1 MPTPSRSSR
10 SKKPQRKG
18 LPQLNPHAA
27 GVDIGA
33 TEIFVSVPP
42 DRDPQPVRS
51 FCSFTRDLHALAHWL
66 IQCGVITVAMESTSV
81 YWIPLYEILVAAG
94 IEVYLVNPRALKNVP
109 GRKSDVRDCQWL
121 QQLHSYGLLR
131 ASFRPAEHV
140 VALRSVIRHREM
152 LITYR
157 SGHVQH
163 LQKVLHLMNL
173 QLDHVLSDLT
183 GTTGLQ
189 ILRAIVAGERDPAVL
204 ARLRDPRC
212 KQPPDVIER
221 SLEGHYKQE
230 HLFQLQQAL
239 SLYDYYT
246 ALLGHCDGE
255 LATYYATLPA
265 KVDLKTKPLPSSKPR
280 RARPR
285 KHEPP
290 FDLRTMLYRL
300 CGVDLTAIDGCQ
312 AITIQAVLAETGVE
326 MSAWRTCGHF
336 TSWLGLCPQRD
347 ISGGK
352 VLRSTTK
359 KTKNRAAI
367 ALRLAAQSLHH
378 SDSALGA
385 FYRRM
390 RTRLGAPKA
399 IGATAHKLARIIY
412 TMLKHQRE
420 YQDLGA
426 GQYEAR
432 YRERQVKHLKQ
443 KAARLGWALVPV
455 ESPYSQ
461 DASGV

>member
-1 MPTPSRSSR
+1 MPNQSQSSR
-10 SKKPQRKG
+10 SRGPQGKG

-27 GVDIGA
+27 GIDVGA
-33 TEIFVSVPP
+33 TEIFASVPL
-42 DRDPQPVRS
+42 DCDPQPIRS
-51 FCSFTRDLHALAHWL
+51 FCSFTRDLHALAQWL
-66 IQCGVITVAMESTSV
+66 MQCGITTVAMESTSV

-131 ASFRPAEHV
+131 ASFRPAEDI

-157 SGHVQH
+157 SAHIQH
-163 LQKVLHLMNL
+163 MQKILHLMNL
-173 QLDHVLSDLT
+173 QLDNVISDLT

-204 ARLRDPRC
+204 ARFRDPRC
-212 KQPPDVIER
+212 KQPPEVLQR
-221 SLEGHYKQE
+221 SLEGHYKRE
-230 HLFQLQQAL
+230 HLFELQQAL
-239 SLYDYYT
+239 ALYDYYT
-246 ALLGHCDGE
+246 DLLGQCDHE
-255 LATYYATLPA
+255 LGHYYTTMPA
-265 KVDLKTKPLPSSKPR
+265 QTDPETKPLLPPAKQQ

-312 AITIQAVLAETGVE
+312 AVTIQKILAETGVD

-336 TSWLGLCPQRD
+336 TSWLGLCPHQD

-352 VLRSTTK
+352 VLRSSTK
-359 KTKNRAAI
+359 KTKNRANI
-367 ALRLAAQSLHH
+367 ALRMAAQSLHH

-412 TMLKHQRE
+412 TMLKYQKE
-420 YQDLGA
+420 YRDLGA
-426 GQYEAR
+426 AYYETR
-432 YRERQVKHLKQ
+432 YRERQVKHLKH
-443 KAARLGWALVPV
+443 KAARLGWTLVPV
-455 ESPYSQ
+455 Q
-461 DASGV
+461 G

>member
-1 MPTPSRSSR
+1 MPRQPHPSRSKVPTVNQLS
-10 SKKPQRKG
+10 
-18 LPQLNPHAA
+18 QLNPHAA
-27 GVDIGA
+27 GIDVGA
-33 TEIFVSVPP
+33 SDIFVSVPP
-42 DRDPQPVRS
+42 DRDSQPVRS
-51 FCSFTRDLHALAHWL
+51 FRSFTCDLHAMAHWL
-66 IQCGVITVAMESTSV
+66 TQCGITTVAMESTSV

-131 ASFRPAEHV
+131 ASFRPAEDV

-152 LITYR
+152 LVTYR
-157 SGHVQH
+157 SAHIQH

-173 QLDHVLSDLT
+173 QLDKVISDLT

-204 ARLRDPRC
+204 ARFRDPRC
-212 KQPPDVIER
+212 KQPPEVLQR
-221 SLEGHYKQE
+221 SLEGHYKRE
-230 HLFQLQQAL
+230 HLFQLQHAL
-239 SLYDYYT
+239 ALYDYYT
-246 ALLGHCDGE
+246 ELLVQCDHE
-255 LATYYATLPA
+255 LAHSYTTVPA
-265 KVDLKTKPLPSSKPR
+265 KADPSMSPLPPSKHR
-280 RARPR
+280 RVRPR
-285 KHEPP
+285 KHEPF
-290 FDLRTMLYRL
+290 FDLRAMLYRL

-312 AITIQAVLAETGVE
+312 AITIQTVLAETGVD

-336 TSWLGLCPQRD
+336 TSWLGLCPHQD

-359 KTKNRAAI
+359 KTKNRANI
-367 ALRLAAQSLHH
+367 ALRMAAQSLHH
-378 SDSALGA
+378 SNSALGA

-412 TMLKHQRE
+412 TMLKYQKE
-420 YQDLGA
+420 YRDLGA
-426 GQYEAR
+426 EHFETR
-432 YRERQVKHLKQ
+432 YRDRQVKHLKH
-443 KAARLGWALVPV
+443 KAARLGWTLVPV
-455 ESPYSQ
+455 Q
-461 DASGV
+461 A